1 MWRGGNGACAGVV
14 RRWVW
19 GGGGCGDGRGW
30 RGGEVGRD
38 GVGRGE
44 GVGATHPVALLKNDE
59 TCRGLS
65 RHMPKVREITMPGSK
80 LAVRL
85 A

>member
-1 MWRGGNGACAGVV
+1 MAWWEWGVCWCCAEVGVGW
-14 RRWVW
+14 RWVW
-19 GGGGCGDGRGW
+19 GGGGCGGGRGW
-30 RGGEVGRD
+30 RGGEV
-38 GVGRGE
+38 
-44 GVGATHPVALLKNDE
+44 VGATHPVALLKNDE